1 MRWASSLSVTP
12 VRQGKHSKCCGLV
25 RGAQSASRS
34 PSILLPFAADCSLL
48 GPHLSRH
55 LSTLRILV
63 PGSLAFALIMLGLLG
78 FVSRICLREEW
89 RRRGSQRELLLQ
101 GRGKRAGERLCE
113 GCAAKCFAVSLCC
126 AYSVRSPFVEGVGAG
141 KCCRGI

>member
-1 MRWASSLSVTP
+1 VGIISLRDSCEASK
-12 VRQGKHSKCCGLV
+12 RCGLV
-25 RGAQSASRS
+25 RGAQSAFCSL
-34 PSILLPFAADCSLL
+34 SILLPFAADCSLL

-55 LSTLRILV
+55 LATLRILV
-63 PGSLAFALIMLGLLG
+63 LGSLAFALIVLGLLG
-78 FVSRICLREEW
+78 FVSRVCLREEW

-113 GCAAKCFAVSLCC
+113 GRGCATKCFAVSLCC

-141 KCCRGI
+141 KCCREI